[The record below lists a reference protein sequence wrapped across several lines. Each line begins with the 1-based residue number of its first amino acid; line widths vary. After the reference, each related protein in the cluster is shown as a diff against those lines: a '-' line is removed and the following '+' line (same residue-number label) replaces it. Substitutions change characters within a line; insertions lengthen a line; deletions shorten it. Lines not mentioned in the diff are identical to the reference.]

1 MQISLILAHP
11 NQNSFNH
18 AIARCITR
26 EILAQKHEV
35 LFHDLYAE
43 AFNPLMSSGE
53 IPSHINIPQDI
64 ESYCREITT
73 CDGIVIVHPN
83 WWGQPPAILTG
94 WIDRVFRPGIAY
106 RFADGD
112 KGEGVPI
119 GMLKAKFCLVI
130 NTSNTSTEREARVF
144 GDPLQLIWKNCI
156 FDLCGVKIFHREV
169 FNIVITSSPDQRK
182 AWLQRSKDLIH
193 QYLKTDLRA

>member
-11 NQNSFNH
+11 DQNSFNH
-18 AIARCITR
+18 AIARCVAR
-26 EILAQKHEV
+26 EISELKHEV

-43 AFNPLMSSGE
+43 VYNPVMSSEE
-53 IPSHINIPQDI
+53 IPSNKTLQHDI
-64 ESYCREITT
+64 ESYCREITK

-106 RFADGD
+106 RFAEGD
-112 KGEGVPI
+112 KGEGVPM
-119 GMLKAKFCLVI
+119 GLLKAKFGLVI
-130 NTSNTSTEREARVF
+130 NTSNTSTERETKVF

-156 FDLCGVKIFHREV
+156 FNLCGVKIFHREV
-169 FNIVITSSPDQRK
+169 FNIVITSSMDQRK

-193 QYLKTDLRA
+193 QYLKADLRT